1 MPERRGY
8 LPLAILPGQLLD
20 PTDPPP
26 GASDAYGNPD
36 PEWLRIDWRVHLR
49 RLRAMG
55 TEVNYVDLPPTKQRG
70 LSPPSPGVPI
80 LFVHGLLGA
89 WQNFLEQLPYFSR
102 TRRVIALDLPGFG
115 ASPVPEWELT
125 ISNYGKLVG
134 AFCDALELDRC
145 VLVGNSMGGFIA
157 AEVAIHDPGRAERL
171 VLISAAGISH
181 ARMAKAPAVTA
192 ARMAAAATPLAF
204 RYRERALTRPTLRHH
219 ALRNV
224 FYKPTALRS
233 ELLWE
238 NLHTGL
244 NSPGFLAAVE
254 GLVGYDFTDRL
265 PEVEELTLIVWGRQ
279 DRVVPPRDG
288 LEFERLIPNSRLVV
302 FDRCGHVPQ
311 MEKPARF
318 NALLEDFLE
327 EPLPE
332 AVRRADERVS
342 R

>member
-1 MPERRGY
+1 M
-8 LPLAILPGQLLD
+8 
-20 PTDPPP
+20 
-26 GASDAYGNPD
+26 
-36 PEWLRIDWRVHLR
+36 
-49 RLRAMG
+49 
-55 TEVNYVDLPPTKQRG
+55 
-70 LSPPSPGVPI
+70 
-80 LFVHGLLGA
+80 
-89 WQNFLEQLPYFSR
+89 
-102 TRRVIALDLPGFG
+102 IALDLPGFG
-115 ASPVPEWELT
+115 ASPVPDWELT
-125 ISNYGKLVG
+125 IKNFGRLVG
-134 AFCDALELDRC
+134 AFCDALEIERC

-157 AEVAIHDPGRAERL
+157 SEVAIFDPGRAERL

-181 ARMAKAPAVTA
+181 ARLAKAPTVTA

-224 FYKPTALRS
+224 FYKPTALRP

-244 NSPGFLAAVE
+244 NAPGFLAAVE

-311 MEKPARF
+311 LEKPARF
-318 NALLEDFLE
+318 NALLEEFLT

-332 AVRRADERVS
+332 SVRRADERA
-342 R
+342 RT